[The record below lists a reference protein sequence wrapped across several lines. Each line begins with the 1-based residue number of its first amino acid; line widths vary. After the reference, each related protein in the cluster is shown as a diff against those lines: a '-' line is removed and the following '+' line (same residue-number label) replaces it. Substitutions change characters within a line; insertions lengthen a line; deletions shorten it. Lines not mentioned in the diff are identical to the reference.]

1 MDKDQNKTARN
12 ALLPL
17 QQHVC
22 PTGTSQPVSQISKHT
37 HTSPQQGEKSTCGQ
51 GTRPAWTKTT
61 DEAQERVK
69 DEDTTSHQFPNNEEV
84 GFES

>member
-37 HTSPQQGEKSTCGQ
+37 HTSPQPGQKSTRGQ
-51 GTRPAWTKTT
+51 GTWPAWTKTT